1 MSGATPAAPTGDA
14 PGAAG
19 AVRPR
24 RLVVAAAIVDSL
36 HRPTT
41 MLCARRSA
49 PAELAG
55 KWELP
60 GGKVEPDETPVA
72 ALHRE
77 LAEELG
83 VEVRLGAVVPTAAGE
98 DWPILDRLSMRVWL
112 AEITAGVAAPLQ
124 DHGEVRWVGRD
135 ALEDL
140 DWLDP
145 DRPIVRALIDATG

>member
-1 MSGATPAAPTGDA
+1 MTGAHEGAP
-14 PGAAG
+14 
-19 AVRPR
+19 RSR

-36 HRPTT
+36 ERPTT

-49 PAELAG
+49 PAALAG

-83 VEVRLGAVVPTAAGE
+83 VQVRLGPVVPTADGG
-98 DWPILDRLSMRVWL
+98 DWPILDRLIMRVWL
-112 AEITAGVAAPLQ
+112 AEITTGEAAPLQ
-124 DHGEVRWVGRD
+124 DHAELRWVGRD
-135 ALEDL
+135 QLEDL
-140 DWLDP
+140 DWLEP
-145 DRPIVRALIDATG
+145 DRPIVSALRDATG

>member
-1 MSGATPAAPTGDA
+1 LSSDAVPA
-14 PGAAG
+14 
-19 AVRPR
+19 R

-36 HRPTT
+36 ERPTA

-49 PAELAG
+49 PAALAG

-83 VEVRLGAVVPTAAGE
+83 VHVRLGAVVPTADGA
-98 DWPILDRLSMRVWL
+98 DWPILDHLIMRVWL
-112 AEITAGVAAPLQ
+112 AEITTGEAAPLQ
-124 DHGEVRWVGRD
+124 DHAELRWVRRD
-135 ALEDL
+135 GLEDL
-140 DWLDP
+140 DWLEP
-145 DRPIVRALIDATG
+145 DRPIVRALRDATA